1 MAFVKKLAANKGTIM
16 FVGTKRQAR
25 EIIAEEAQRAGTLM
39 LTSAGWAA
47 C

>member
-1 MAFVKKLAANKGTIM
+1 M

-25 EIIAEEAQRAGTLM
+25 EIVREEATRAGAPSWT
-39 LTSAGWAA
+39 TAGWAA

>member
-1 MAFVKKLAANKGTIM
+1 MAFVRKLSSNKGNIL

-25 EIIAEEAQRAGTLM
+25 EIIAEEARAPTPHLS
-39 LTSAGWAA
+39 TSAGWAA